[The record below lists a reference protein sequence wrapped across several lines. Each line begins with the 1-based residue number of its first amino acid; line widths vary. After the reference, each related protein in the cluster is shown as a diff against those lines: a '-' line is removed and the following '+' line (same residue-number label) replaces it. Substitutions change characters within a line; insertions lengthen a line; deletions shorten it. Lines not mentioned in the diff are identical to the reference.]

1 MCSMQEKCI
10 QGKIYL
16 LSIFYGV
23 FPVQEQMFSVQCAWI
38 SCLPKENPELG
49 SYNVWRISK
58 LAIFWWTFIEFHI
71 AYLPLFLPLF
81 FPLQQFAHTYQKKL
95 KACTGSIFF
104 VFISLFN
111 CHKMCY
117 HKLLKFCKSPEF
129 CRNCAFQCENC
140 SQLF

>member
-1 MCSMQEKCI
+1 MQEKCI

-23 FPVQEQMFSVQCAWI
+23 FRVRNKCSVCLNKLLAQRKPGVRFIQRLKNFRICNILVNIYWI
-38 SCLPKENPELG
+38 SY
-49 SYNVWRISK
+49 SIFTTVFIIVFS
-58 LAIFWWTFIEFHI
+58 LATVR
-71 AYLPLFLPLF
+71 
-81 FPLQQFAHTYQKKL
+81 TYIQKKL
-95 KACTGSIFF
+95 KTCTGSIFF